1 MTIVVAYT
9 AHESG
14 RSALEL
20 ARVLS
25 LSIDE
30 PLVVAVVVTTPHA
43 AGAPEFVDGDY
54 LGPLKDWAQSV
65 LDEARAGLPP
75 GITATF
81 EVRVAPSIPVGLLDV
96 AADVDASALV
106 LGSSSKGPLGRISFG
121 SVTDRLAHSAHL
133 PVLLA
138 PRGYRPAPSSRIRR
152 VSIGLGGSA
161 GVAHVAMVGAQ
172 VAQAAG
178 AGLRAV
184 SFAVRPPKRLFGSVE
199 ESADDLVVE
208 QWVERTRNTL
218 RAGIGDS
225 DSALAERLAP
235 TLVVGE
241 GISWGKA
248 IANVEWRD
256 GDLLVI
262 GPSSSAP
269 AARLFLGSRASK
281 IVRSAPVPVLMVP
294 APRHRLNP
302 SMGKGA

>member
-1 MTIVVAYT
+1 VSIVVAYT
-9 AHESG
+9 AQESG
-14 RSALEL
+14 TSALEL

-25 LSIDE
+25 LSVDE

-43 AGAPEFVDGDY
+43 AGAPEFIDGDY
-54 LGPLKDWAQSV
+54 LEPLTAWGQSV
-65 LDEARAGLPP
+65 LDQAQASLPP
-75 GITATF
+75 GIKATF
-81 EVRVAPSIPVGLLDV
+81 EVRVASSIPVGLLDV
-96 AADVDASALV
+96 AADTDASAVV

-138 PRGYRPAPSSRIRR
+138 PRGYRPEPSARIRR
-152 VSIGLGGSA
+152 VSIGVGGSA
-161 GVAHVAMVGAQ
+161 AAGHVATVGAQ
-172 VAQAAG
+172 LAEAAG
-178 AGLRAV
+178 ASLRAV

-208 QWVERTRNTL
+208 QWVDRTKNAL
-218 RAGIGDS
+218 RAGVGDS
-225 DSALAERLAP
+225 DPALAERLAR

-241 GISWGKA
+241 GLSWGKA
-248 IANVEWRD
+248 IGNVEWRD

-281 IVRSAPVPVLMVP
+281 IVRSAPVPVCMVP
-294 APRHRLNP
+294 APRT
-302 SMGKGA
+302 G